1 MALRKAAPG
10 APATAV
16 LRRVEP
22 REYARQFDGL
32 CAQLGDADAGVRRWA
47 ARDLAEH
54 PGAARMLAARLAA
67 EADTSVR
74 AVILSSL
81 ARIGGPAAVDALLP
95 LLRSEDAMLRNGAI
109 EALAGLPD
117 AVAPRIEALLADPD
131 GDVRIFSVNLLGL
144 LPHPR
149 VPQWLAQ
156 VLERETEANVV
167 GAALDVLAEVGGPE
181 LAGPLRR
188 TLARFA
194 GEPYIRF
201 AAELA
206 LQRIESP

>member
-1 MALRKAAPG
+1 MALKKAPAGGTPG
-10 APATAV
+10 A

-22 REYARQFDGL
+22 RDYPRDLDGL
-32 CAQLGDADAGVRRWA
+32 CAQLADAA
-47 ARDLAEH
+47 AL
-54 PGAARMLAARLAA
+54 
-67 EADTSVR
+67 
-74 AVILSSL
+74 
-81 ARIGGPAAVDALLP
+81 ALLP

-109 EALAGLPD
+109 EVLGSLPD
-117 AVAPRIEALLADPD
+117 AVAPHIEALLADAD
-131 GDVRIFSVNLLGL
+131 GDVRIFSVDLLGL

-156 VLERETEANVV
+156 VLERETEVNVV

-194 GEPYIRF
+194 DEPYIRF

-206 LQRIESP
+206 LQRIEAA